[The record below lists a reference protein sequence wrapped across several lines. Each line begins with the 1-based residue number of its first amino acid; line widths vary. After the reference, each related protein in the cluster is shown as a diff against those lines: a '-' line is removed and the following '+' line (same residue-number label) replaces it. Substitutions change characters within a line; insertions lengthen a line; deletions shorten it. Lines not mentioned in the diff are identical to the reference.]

1 MILSAYRL
9 IEEISHTLMSH
20 IRAIFQYDVQN
31 IAQTAAAIIMVASQP
46 NIFSL
51 AEITNCPMIFGRDAI
66 NIMTAMIGTEITP
79 LITALQ
85 YNALIGSIDVN
96 PSTIPIKV
104 EAAIVP

>member
-1 MILSAYRL
+1 MILSAYRR
-9 IEEISHTLMSH
+9 IEQFH
-20 IRAIFQYDVQN
+20 IRLCYISAIFQYDVQN
-31 IAQTAAAIIMVASQP
+31 IAQTAAAIIKVASQP

-96 PSTIPIKV
+96 PSTMPIMV
-104 EAAIVP
+104 EAAMVP